1 MAVTPL
7 KALLFAA
14 GASVAVVG
22 VAYVSGALD
31 PLFKPEPP
39 AGLAAAPSQPAGQQA
54 PEEEASTASGT
65 QARLPSAA
73 EPEAMKPAESQGG
86 TMKPAEPQG
95 GAMKPAGEALSAAAK
110 VTAPTF
116 DVVRV
121 EGNGSMVVAGNA
133 APNARVEV
141 VHGATVLGTT
151 TAGPDGAFAI
161 VMEDPLKPG
170 DYQLVLRATTP
181 DNVAATSEQTAVVSI
196 PEKQGGQVLAMVE
209 EPGKASELLTVP
221 EPEKKA
227 EAEVS
232 ANGQA
237 EAPQAPA
244 AEAAQP
250 PAATTAQEPQPAPAD
265 QAAAPAT
272 AEPAS
277 ATAAPA
283 KDVAGPTVVVEAVE
297 IDGQKIFVAGLADPG
312 RKVRAYANDLLL
324 GDAQTS
330 PDGHFLVEAKRD
342 LPVGEYTIRVDAL
355 DADGAKVVARAAVPF
370 QREPGDAI
378 AAVAPS
384 GEAKPAGTQGA
395 EAGSAEA
402 KPAETAAQPAA
413 PAQTEPEASGAPAVA
428 QAPADAA
435 ASPTVP
441 ETVSPKLEHAD
452 GAVIIR
458 RGDTLWRISR
468 RVYGHGIRY
477 STIYLANQEQI
488 RDPDRI
494 WPGQVFKVPETSR
507 EGEKADMKAMG
518 DQMTA
523 PQPAQ

>member
-342 LPVGEYTIRVDAL
+342 LPVGEYKYPHILENTQ
-355 DADGAKVVARAAVPF
+355 VVQLPY
-370 QREPGDAI
+370 G
-378 AAVAPS
+378 
-384 GEAKPAGTQGA
+384 
-395 EAGSAEA
+395 
-402 KPAETAAQPAA
+402 
-413 PAQTEPEASGAPAVA
+413 
-428 QAPADAA
+428 
-435 ASPTVP
+435 
-441 ETVSPKLEHAD
+441 L
-452 GAVIIR
+452 VIIR
-458 RGDTLWRISR
+458 L
-468 RVYGHGIRY
+468 RVYPAGSYKDLFIENGGIDIRL
-477 STIYLANQEQI
+477 TEAELNTVHRFFHQGRTAQI
-488 RDPDRI
+488 AGIPVV
-494 WPGQVFKVPETSR
+494 GQYNHIAEGILLKSR
-507 EGEKADMKAMG
+507 AGRCWRWWRSRARH
-518 DQMTA
+518 
-523 PQPAQ
+523 PNC